1 MHVAM
6 KRVAPALRKDAVQV
20 NQRKRVVIVKFADEP
35 LATQASMALDGW
47 AEFWHHPKA
56 RAA

>member
-1 MHVAM
+1 M